1 MEYRDLGKT
10 GLRVSRIGFGGEH
23 VTDADFATTEAVMRT
38 AMEAGVNIMDVFMP
52 QPDVRSHM
60 GDALGARRKDVL
72 LQGHIGAVLQKGQY
86 LRSRDVK
93 LCDEYIRDFLT
104 RFHTD
109 YIDLGMMHFIDT
121 QEDYDLAFGSE
132 YIDYCQEL
140 KRRGVVRFLGASS
153 HNAVTARKMV
163 ETGLVDVLLFSI
175 NPAFDLL
182 PGETEIDDL
191 LKEELYEGR
200 FAIDPDRAALYR
212 LCEEKGVGITVM
224 KTLAAGRLLDEASSP
239 FGVALTPV
247 QCIHYALE
255 RPAVSS
261 VLLGA
266 KTVGEMR
273 RSLAYETATDAERDY
288 SVLGR
293 GARSAMRGK
302 CMYCNHCLPC
312 PAGIDIA
319 SVTKYLDLAR
329 QHGGAPDTVRAHYAA
344 LTAHGGDCIAC
355 GKCEER
361 CPFAVPVREN
371 MRGAAEVFGK

>member
-1 MEYRDLGKT
+1 MEYRTLGRT

-23 VTDADFATTEAVMRT
+23 VTDADFSATEAVMRT
-38 AMEAGVNIMDVFMP
+38 ALDAGVNIMDVFMP
-52 QPDVRSHM
+52 QPEVRSHM
-60 GDALGARRKDVL
+60 GDALRGHRGEVI
-72 LQGHIGAVLQKGQY
+72 LQGHIGAVLHKGQY

-93 LCDEYIRDFLT
+93 LCDEYVRDFLT

-109 YIDLGMMHFIDT
+109 YIDLGMLHFIDT
-121 QEDYDLAFGSE
+121 QEDYDAAFGSE
-132 YIDYCQEL
+132 YIDYCLEL
-140 KRRGVVRFLGASS
+140 RRKGVVRFLGASS

-163 ETGLVDVLLFSI
+163 ETGLIDVLLFSI

-182 PGETEIDDL
+182 PGETDIDDL
-191 LKEELYEGR
+191 LNESLYAGR

-224 KTLAAGRLLDEASSP
+224 KTLAAGRLLDENASP
-239 FGVALTPV
+239 FGVGLTPV

-266 KTVGEMR
+266 RTPEEMR
-273 RSLAYETATDAERDY
+273 ASLAYETATAAEKDY

-293 GARSAMRGK
+293 GAKSAMRGK

-319 SVTKYLDLAR
+319 AVTKYLDLAR
-329 QHGGAPDTVRAHYAA
+329 QLGGAAETVRAHYAT
-344 LTAHGGDCIAC
+344 LPAHGGDCADC
-355 GKCEER
+355 GQCEAR
-361 CPFAVPVREN
+361 CPFAVEVRRN
-371 MRGAAEVFGK
+371 MRGATELFGM